1 MSSLSEPP
9 AGLYPVQN
17 LSAIQNRISGEEG
30 GPAGL
35 QLHPSGEEGGPA
47 GLQLHHSGEEG
58 GPAGLQLHPS
68 GGEGGPA
75 GLQLHPSSDIPD
87 LRQQFLANQNL
98 PLPGQV

>member
-47 GLQLHHSGEEG
+47 GLQLH
-58 GPAGLQLHPS
+58 
-68 GGEGGPA
+68 
-75 GLQLHPSSDIPD
+75 PSSDIPD